1 MCHLSQVVLGHPRL
15 FPTWC
20 VGASSVP
27 GLRCPICPR
36 TTWDIQGCSQ
46 HGVWEHH
53 QFQVRDVR
61 SVPGQPGTSKV
72 VPNMVCGS
80 IISPRSE
87 MSHLSQDN
95 LGLPKLFMTWC
106 VGASSVPGA
115 RCPICP
121 RTTWDIQGCSRHG
134 VWEHHQSQVQ
144 DVPSVPGQSGTSKV
158 VPNMV
163 CGSIIS
169 PRSKMSHLSQDN
181 LGHPRLFPTW
191 CVGASS
197 VPGPR
202 CPICLRLSW
211 DIQGC
216 SRHGVWEHHQSQ
228 VQDVPSV
235 PGQPG
240 TSKVVPNMV
249 CGSIISPRSEMSHL
263 SQVVLGHPRL
273 FPTWCVGA
281 SSVPGPRCPICPRTT
296 WDIRGC
302 SQHGVWEH
310 HQSQVRDVPSVP
322 GQPGTSEVVPEMV
335 CGSIISPRSEMSHLS
350 QDNLGHPRLFPTWCV
365 GASSVPG
372 PRCPICPRTTWD
384 IRGCSQDGV
393 WEHHQSQVRDVP
405 SVPGQPGTSKVV
417 PDMVCGSIISP
428 RSEMSHLSQVVL
440 GHPRL
445 FPTWCV
451 GASSVPGPRCPIC
464 PRTTWDIQGC
474 SQHGVWEHHQSQV
487 RDVPSVSGCPGTS
500 KVVPN
505 MVCGSIISPRS
516 KMSHLSQ
523 DNLGHPRLFP
533 TWCVGASSVP
543 GPRCPICPRTTWD
556 IQGCSQHGVWE
567 HHQSQVRDVP
577 SVPGQPGTSKVVPN
591 MVCGS
596 IISPRSEMSHLSQDN
611 LGHPRLFPTWCVGAS
626 SVPGPRCPICPRT
639 TWDIRGCSQHGVWEH
654 HQSQVQDVPSVP
666 GQPGTSEVVPKMVC
680 GSIISPRSEMSHL
693 SQDNLGH
700 PRLFPR
706 WCVGASSV
714 PGPRCPICPR
724 TTWDIQGC
732 SRHGVWEHHQSQVR
746 DVPSVP
752 GQPGGFQGCSR
763 DGV

>member
-1 MCHLSQVVLGHPRL
+1 
-15 FPTWC
+15 
-20 VGASSVP
+20 
-27 GLRCPICPR
+27 
-36 TTWDIQGCSQ
+36 
-46 HGVWEHH
+46 
-53 QFQVRDVR
+53 
-61 SVPGQPGTSKV
+61 
-72 VPNMVCGS
+72 
-80 IISPRSE
+80 
-87 MSHLSQDN
+87 
-95 LGLPKLFMTWC
+95 
-106 VGASSVPGA
+106 
-115 RCPICP
+115 
-121 RTTWDIQGCSRHG
+121 
-134 VWEHHQSQVQ
+134 
-144 DVPSVPGQSGTSKV
+144 
-158 VPNMV
+158 
-163 CGSIIS
+163 
-169 PRSKMSHLSQDN
+169 
-181 LGHPRLFPTW
+181 
-191 CVGASS
+191 
-197 VPGPR
+197 
-202 CPICLRLSW
+202 
-211 DIQGC
+211 
-216 SRHGVWEHHQSQ
+216 
-228 VQDVPSV
+228 
-235 PGQPG
+235 
-240 TSKVVPNMV
+240 
-249 CGSIISPRSEMSHL
+249 
-263 SQVVLGHPRL
+263 
-273 FPTWCVGA
+273 
-281 SSVPGPRCPICPRTT
+281 
-296 WDIRGC
+296 
-302 SQHGVWEH
+302 
-310 HQSQVRDVPSVP
+310 
-322 GQPGTSEVVPEMV
+322 
-335 CGSIISPRSEMSHLS
+335 MSHLS

-384 IRGCSQDGV
+384 IQGCSRDGV

-487 RDVPSVSGCPGTS
+487 QDVPSVPGQPGTS

-516 KMSHLSQ
+516 EMSHLSQDNLGHPGFYRDGVWEHHQSQVQDVPSVPGQPGTSKVVPEMVCGSIISPRSEMSHLSQ

-533 TWCVGASSVP
+533 RWCVGASSVP

-556 IQGCSQHGVWE
+556 FQSCSRHGVWE

-577 SVPGQPGTSKVVPN
+577 SVSGCPRTSKVVPE

-639 TWDIRGCSQHGVWEH
+639 TWDIQVVPEMVCGSIISPRSEMSHLSQDNLGLPKLFPTWCVGASSVPGPRCPICPRTTWDIRGCSQHGVWEH
-654 HQSQVQDVPSVP
+654 HQSQVQDVPSVS
-666 GQPGTSEVVPKMVC
+666 GQPGTSEVVPEMVC

-700 PRLFPR
+700 PRLFPT

-714 PGPRCPICPR
+714 PGPRCPICLR

-732 SRHGVWEHHQSQVR
+732 SQHGV
-746 DVPSVP
+746 
-752 GQPGGFQGCSR
+752 
-763 DGV
+763 